1 MGSAR
6 SRCLREKGGVEPD
19 ERWRASAECPDPSIL
34 SLATRVLMESAYQRS
49 TDIAKKLIKALQ
61 CPCPI
66 GENVAVS
73 LPCFHRKQGRFEKG
87 LRLRIESGHSVEE
100 AFGSLR
106 FQSESPRQLPKVLAT
121 MEPVLFETL
130 RLELIGKQLQREGA
144 FLRQVQ
150 PRVHEIVGWAED
162 MVPERRRHE
171 GEVLEVRVAVAH
183 RIIEDDDPEELLDFD
198 RIGRA
203 VTLQD
208 PTDSASLR
216 STVITSGPSG
226 RSSGSLS
233 WATRPSVPGDFRVWR
248 KS

>member
-1 MGSAR
+1 MPR
-6 SRCLREKGGVEPD
+6 SPN
-19 ERWRASAECPDPSIL
+19 SITCYTG
-34 SLATRVLMESAYQRS
+34 ADGKRYQRS
-49 TDIAKKLIKALQ
+49 TGIAKKLIKALQ

-87 LRLRIESGHSVEE
+87 LRLRIESGHPVEE

-106 FQSESPRQLPKVLAT
+106 FQLESPRQLPKVLAT
-121 MEPVLFETL
+121 MEPVLFEAL

-150 PRVHEIVGWAED
+150 PRVQEIVGWAED

-171 GEVLEVRVAVAH
+171 GEVLEVGVAVD
-183 RIIEDDDPEELLDFD
+183 RCVVEDDQQEELLDFD

-203 VTLQD
+203 LTLQD
-208 PTDSASLR
+208 PTDFLVAAI
-216 STVITSGPSG
+216 VFEV
-226 RSSGSLS
+226 
-233 WATRPSVPGDFRVWR
+233 PSVSFTAAARQLAEILL
-248 KS
+248 